1 MNPKIFVGAAVAAI
15 AIIIAVIAT
24 SGPSIVN
31 EFTQKGISPQEE
43 VPTEIS
49 PVTVNIDEIKILKI
63 SEKGAKLELVVTVTN
78 PNPRSIIFNL
88 LKYQL
93 FEDGERIVAGQIGN
107 RPEGMVEG
115 SNYYTILADTSIVL
129 KDKIELKNSGN
140 VPELWSALERG
151 DPKWRVTGEAFF
163 NLSSMTAG
171 QENEVFFE
179 QTLAP

>member
-49 PVTVNIDEIKILKI
+49 PVTVNVDEIKILEI

-140 VPELWSALERG
+140 IPELWSALERG

-171 QENEVFFE
+171 QENEVVFE
-179 QTLAP
+179 QILTP